1 MTLDW
6 IVIASMQ
13 HRTLLV
19 MDHQEQVLVTLSRSI
34 PWPYACSAVH
44 ATLSPPER
52 T

>member
-19 MDHQEQVLVTLSRSI
+19 MDH
-34 PWPYACSAVH
+34 
-44 ATLSPPER
+44 
-52 T
+52 